1 MDEVIGIWILISYVM
16 IQGIDPEVLK
26 RRAERFGIPTKEAEE
41 EKKRKRA
48 ERFGVPVSVILWV
61 MKMSLF

>member
-1 MDEVIGIWILISYVM
+1 MLILYTM
-16 IQGIDPEVLK
+16 QGIDPEVLK

-48 ERFGVPVSVILWV
+48 ERFGIPVSFIVWI
-61 MKMSLF
+61 

>member
-1 MDEVIGIWILISYVM
+1 MVDPRWMETDIVCYV

-48 ERFGVPVSVILWV
+48 ERFGVPVSFIL
-61 MKMSLF
+61 

>member
-1 MDEVIGIWILISYVM
+1 M
-16 IQGIDPEVLK
+16 QGIDPEVLK

-48 ERFGVPVSVILWV
+48 ERFGVPVSFIVWI
-61 MKMSLF
+61 